1 MTNQHLLAYFL
12 KPLWTPW
19 QLNRHW
25 LNIVLQMRLCIIK
38 LGIVSS
44 IYGDFWEVSGGDA
57 RAYNLPLAGVYKGIL
72 FWRSFVFINLKTF
85 VRMQNLAFVRSFTF
99 RMKSTERFIHEAP
112 GLKSMMQYFL
122 GI

>member
-12 KPLWTPW
+12 KPLRTPW

-57 RAYNLPLAGVYKGIL
+57 RAYNLPLAGVYKGI
-72 FWRSFVFINLKTF
+72 FAHV
-85 VRMQNLAFVRSFTF
+85 LAFICF
-99 RMKSTERFIHEAP
+99 
-112 GLKSMMQYFL
+112 
-122 GI
+122 